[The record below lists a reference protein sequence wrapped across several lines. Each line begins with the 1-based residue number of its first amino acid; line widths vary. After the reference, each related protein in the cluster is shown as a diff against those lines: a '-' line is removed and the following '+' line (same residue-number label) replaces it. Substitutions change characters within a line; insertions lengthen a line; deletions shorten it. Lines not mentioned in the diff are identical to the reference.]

1 MTTLLQK
8 RTISMILT
16 VPDIKESVSPVS
28 QSIENLDQSSFFS
41 LKNDKPLSIPIFHG
55 SIIRIEQH
63 KDDENLS
70 DLILRVPN
78 VHYLSLPSIDI
89 SSIINGHDQ
98 LHETESQQELC
109 AKRRAPICP
118 ILKNLRDNTLSSNQN
133 QPETNSPLIN
143 TKRLAV
149 GLRNLSRA
157 FTANC
162 KSKPPSNVNEITI
175 IPVLPDVE
183 VITENF
189 QVPKLSEK
197 TTKSENSTSK
207 FVAPKIFFIKR
218 KHFRLKRK
226 QPSAVSTNIEI
237 ETKPTMI
244 ENTSTNINSKDNQVE
259 ESKQTISNKIN
270 SQIEQK
276 LTTNET
282 IIPHSSILISGHESS
297 SINRYSSILQL
308 PSNSQITIADKNEK
322 NLPSSIDISANIIQ
336 SNPFISTETVNL
348 KINDIKSSIHI
359 DNEQIEDNNS
369 NIEERLYIVHPNGDT
384 FSECYEVTYE
394 FDPENRNRFNNAQ
407 EHMHIAKVED
417 QSLIKFKM
425 DPFVYED
432 LGSTVTAI
440 SKITSNSY
448 NEIEDDHSD
457 QPFQESQSRITDV
470 TQVKFHS
477 FENISQINHDQISTY
492 RTESISVVSPRQEND
507 QILCLSDA
515 PIVYE
520 DYTIILQI
528 LKNVLQIDQLLQTD
542 TTNELEHSK

>member
-1 MTTLLQK
+1 
-8 RTISMILT
+8 
-16 VPDIKESVSPVS
+16 
-28 QSIENLDQSSFFS
+28 
-41 LKNDKPLSIPIFHG
+41 NDKPLSIPIFHG

-297 SINRYSSILQL
+297 SINRYSSILQ
-308 PSNSQITIADKNEK
+308 
-322 NLPSSIDISANIIQ
+322 
-336 SNPFISTETVNL
+336 
-348 KINDIKSSIHI
+348 
-359 DNEQIEDNNS
+359 
-369 NIEERLYIVHPNGDT
+369 
-384 FSECYEVTYE
+384 
-394 FDPENRNRFNNAQ
+394 
-407 EHMHIAKVED
+407 
-417 QSLIKFKM
+417 
-425 DPFVYED
+425 
-432 LGSTVTAI
+432 
-440 SKITSNSY
+440 
-448 NEIEDDHSD
+448 
-457 QPFQESQSRITDV
+457 
-470 TQVKFHS
+470 
-477 FENISQINHDQISTY
+477 
-492 RTESISVVSPRQEND
+492 
-507 QILCLSDA
+507 
-515 PIVYE
+515 
-520 DYTIILQI
+520 
-528 LKNVLQIDQLLQTD
+528 
-542 TTNELEHSK
+542 